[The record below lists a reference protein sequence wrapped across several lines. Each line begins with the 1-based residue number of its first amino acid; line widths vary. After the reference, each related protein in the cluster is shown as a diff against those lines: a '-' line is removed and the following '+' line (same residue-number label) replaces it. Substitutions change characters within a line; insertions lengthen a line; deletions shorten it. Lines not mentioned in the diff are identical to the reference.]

1 MKVIQRYYQNLV
13 KIYIVTSVR
22 AKKVL
27 LKWSLVVM
35 VGMFNLR
42 NGGRISR
49 HLQFREMAS
58 PDDLKGF
65 VCLVF
70 RMASASFCGNLT
82 PSTKFDLSRYVVHYP
97 LFAPSLI
104 TFRFRNVVA
113 DAVDIGAVVVDAV
126 DVDVNDDTIDV
137 DDDTIDVDDDTI
149 IVGNAIDA
157 VFVVGAVVVV
167 VAVVSFALSFP
178 VSTDKIPLPRQE
190 EGIEMMLSQN
200 VLQKTVY

>member
-1 MKVIQRYYQNLV
+1 M
-13 KIYIVTSVR
+13 
-22 AKKVL
+22 
-27 LKWSLVVM
+27 
-35 VGMFNLR
+35 
-42 NGGRISR
+42 
-49 HLQFREMAS
+49 
-58 PDDLKGF
+58 
-65 VCLVF
+65 
-70 RMASASFCGNLT
+70 
-82 PSTKFDLSRYVVHYP
+82 SRYDVHYP

-113 DAVDIGAVVVDAV
+113 DAVDVGAVVVDAV

-137 DDDTIDVDDDTI
+137 DDDTIIFV
-149 IVGNAIDA
+149 NAIDA

-167 VAVVSFALSFP
+167 VAVVSVALSFP

>member
-1 MKVIQRYYQNLV
+1 M
-13 KIYIVTSVR
+13 
-22 AKKVL
+22 
-27 LKWSLVVM
+27 
-35 VGMFNLR
+35 
-42 NGGRISR
+42 
-49 HLQFREMAS
+49 
-58 PDDLKGF
+58 
-65 VCLVF
+65 
-70 RMASASFCGNLT
+70 
-82 PSTKFDLSRYVVHYP
+82 SRYDVHYP

-104 TFRFRNVVA
+104 TFRFRNVVAVVVA

>member
-1 MKVIQRYYQNLV
+1 M
-13 KIYIVTSVR
+13 
-22 AKKVL
+22 
-27 LKWSLVVM
+27 
-35 VGMFNLR
+35 
-42 NGGRISR
+42 
-49 HLQFREMAS
+49 
-58 PDDLKGF
+58 
-65 VCLVF
+65 
-70 RMASASFCGNLT
+70 
-82 PSTKFDLSRYVVHYP
+82 SRYDVHYP

-104 TFRFRNVVA
+104 TFRFRNVVAVVVA

-157 VFVVGAVVVV
+157 VFVVGAVVV
-167 VAVVSFALSFP
+167 AVVSFALSFP

>member
-1 MKVIQRYYQNLV
+1 M
-13 KIYIVTSVR
+13 
-22 AKKVL
+22 
-27 LKWSLVVM
+27 
-35 VGMFNLR
+35 
-42 NGGRISR
+42 
-49 HLQFREMAS
+49 
-58 PDDLKGF
+58 
-65 VCLVF
+65 
-70 RMASASFCGNLT
+70 
-82 PSTKFDLSRYVVHYP
+82 SRYDVHYP

-104 TFRFRNVVA
+104 TFRFRNVVAVVVA

-126 DVDVNDDTIDV
+126 DVDVNDDTIDVDDDTIDV

>member
-1 MKVIQRYYQNLV
+1 M
-13 KIYIVTSVR
+13 
-22 AKKVL
+22 
-27 LKWSLVVM
+27 
-35 VGMFNLR
+35 
-42 NGGRISR
+42 
-49 HLQFREMAS
+49 
-58 PDDLKGF
+58 
-65 VCLVF
+65 
-70 RMASASFCGNLT
+70 
-82 PSTKFDLSRYVVHYP
+82 SRYDVHYP

-113 DAVDIGAVVVDAV
+113 DAVDVGAVVVDAV
-126 DVDVNDDTIDV
+126 DVDVNDDTIDVDDDTIDV